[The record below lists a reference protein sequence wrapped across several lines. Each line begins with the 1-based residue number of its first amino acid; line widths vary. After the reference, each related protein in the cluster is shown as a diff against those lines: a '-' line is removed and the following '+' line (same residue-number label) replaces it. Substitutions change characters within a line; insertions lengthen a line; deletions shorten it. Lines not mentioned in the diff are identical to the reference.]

1 MCVCVGVDVCVYM
14 SLSVYLHLVHVSADV
29 KTFTPC
35 VAPVETF
42 CPPEGKKKENQKNQ
56 TFS

>member
-1 MCVCVGVDVCVYM
+1 MCVGVDVCVYM
-14 SLSVYLHLVHVSADV
+14 SLSVYVHSVHVSADV